1 MESTKTENK
10 HLGRQVKRFRESIG
24 MKQEILAKELNT
36 TQQSISYYEKQEDL
50 DEDLFAQ
57 LAQGMGVSTEIFRNF
72 NMESQIFSIQEMR
85 DSSQAIYNYNF
96 SPIDKIVEQ
105 AAKIEKLYEDLL
117 KVEREKVELLTNT
130 NKTLQSLIERM
141 KSV

>member
-1 MESTKTENK
+1 MESQKIGNK
-10 HLGRQVKRFRESIG
+10 HQGRQVKRFRESIG

-50 DEDLFAQ
+50 DEVLFEQ
-57 LAQGMGVSTEIFRNF
+57 LAQGMGVSPDILRNF

-105 AAKIEKLYEDLL
+105 AAKIERLYEDIL
-117 KVEREKVELLTNT
+117 KVEREKIELLTNT
-130 NKTLQSLIERM
+130 NKTLQSLIEGM
-141 KSV
+141 KK

>member
-1 MESTKTENK
+1 MESQKSENK
-10 HLGRQVKRFRESIG
+10 HQGRQVKRFRESIG

-50 DEDLFAQ
+50 DENLFKQ
-57 LAQGMGVSTEIFRNF
+57 LAQGMGVSPDILRNF

-117 KVEREKVELLTNT
+117 KVEREKIELLTNT
-130 NKTLQSLIERM
+130 NKILQSLIE
-141 KSV
+141 KAKK